1 VTKRRTVRLHSGRD
15 ARRRLVKWIRAMA
28 PFREF
33 ADTDAGLNRYKM
45 LDEPFSRG
53 LRCGIETGDIG
64 IEVAGTAG

>member
-1 VTKRRTVRLHSGRD
+1 
-15 ARRRLVKWIRAMA
+15 MA

-64 IEVAGTAG
+64 IEVAGPAG